1 MDIFIRSQLVMIKY
15 KLICLV
21 SFFILIYGCQ
31 KNDHKSK
38 LDEFNYN
45 PDSALIILN
54 SLDVT
59 AIKDKMEK
67 ARYNLLFT

>member
-15 KLICLV
+15 KLDEAEEFMQVYPDSI
-21 SFFILIYGCQ
+21 
-31 KNDHKSK
+31 
-38 LDEFNYN
+38 EFNYN